1 MFGPE
6 ADYERTGDVRDV
18 VFPCGQTI
26 GTDGDT
32 IHLYYGAAD
41 SCMALATGS
50 IRALLAWL
58 DTHSSAD
65 DESGGSTDPKGIS
78 NGYRRSDLA

>member
-26 GTDGDT
+26 GQDGDT
-32 IHLYYGAAD
+32 ISLYYGAAD
-41 SCMALATGS
+41 SCMAMATGS
-50 IRALLAWL
+50 IRALLTWL
-58 DTHSSAD
+58 DTHSGAE
-65 DESGGSTDPKGIS
+65 DEGAAEQKPGG
-78 NGYRRSDLA
+78 N

>member
-1 MFGPE
+1 MS
-6 ADYERTGDVRDV
+6 DV
-18 VFPCGQTI
+18 VFPCGQI
-26 GTDGDT
+26 IAADGDT

-58 DTHSSAD
+58 DTNSSVATPTGT
-65 DESGGSTDPKGIS
+65 SV
-78 NGYRRSDLA
+78 RQ

>member
-26 GTDGDT
+26 GADGDT

-41 SCMALATGS
+41 SCMAWRPAAF
-50 IRALLAWL
+50 ALFSSWL

-65 DESGGSTDPKGIS
+65 VESG
-78 NGYRRSDLA
+78 A